1 MSSLFYPFKVSNG
14 RLVVSQGL
22 LELKQQII
30 YLLRTR
36 VGERVMRQS
45 FGLPDYI
52 FEASTRTS
60 IEQEISQQ
68 ILRFFPKVSE
78 VVIEARRDDSGLLAL
93 TLNISVGE
101 EGTIPTFTIKLGENG

>member
-1 MSSLFYPFKVSNG
+1 MSSLYYPFKVSNG

-22 LELKQQII
+22 LELKQQVT

-45 FGLPDYI
+45 FGLPDYV

-60 IEQEISQQ
+60 IEQEVSQQ
-68 ILRFFPKVSE
+68 ILRFFSRISE
-78 VVIEARRDDSGLLAL
+78 VVVEAKRDDSGLLKL
-93 TLNISVGE
+93 TLSISVGD
-101 EGTIPTFTIKLGENG
+101 EGAIPPFTVQLGENG